1 MTDEQQYIRMTE
13 TPIPKLIASLSAPA
27 VLSMLITAI
36 YNMTDTYFVS
46 KLGTSAAAAV
56 GVVFA
61 LMSIIQS
68 VGFTVGMGASAY
80 ISRLLGVKDVK
91 AAKEYS
97 ASAVISSALLGLII
111 GIAGLCFLNP
121 LMRLLGSTE
130 TALPYAADYA
140 KYILI
145 GSPLMCV
152 VFVFNNILR
161 AEGLSALSMI
171 GIMSG
176 GIINMILDPVLIFSL
191 DMGISGAALAT
202 LIGQAA
208 SFVILFIIFF
218 TGKSIVGFSPR
229 SISKSYKV
237 YLNILKAG
245 FPTLCRQGM
254 ASFASALLA
263 IQARVWG
270 DAAIAA
276 LTIANKIYMFIRNL
290 VIGIG
295 QGYQPMAGYNYGA
308 AKYDRIKKGFWFT
321 TVSGTVICAV
331 SAVLLY
337 IFSDFT
343 VSLFRADDAEVI
355 KIGAET
361 LRYLCCVLPVL
372 AYSTYVNQLLQCLG
386 RSKSAAFLASCRQGI
401 LYIPLLFLLSRSI
414 GLTGLEITQSAADFL
429 TFLISIPFQIH
440 FFKAVLNKQKQTA

>member
-13 TPIPKLIASLSAPA
+13 TPIPRLICSLSAPA
-27 VLSMLITAI
+27 VLSMLITAV

-68 VGFTVGMGASAY
+68 VGFTLGMGASAY
-80 ISRLLGVKDVK
+80 ISRFLGVKDIK
-91 AAKEYS
+91 SAKTYA
-97 ASAVISSALLGLII
+97 ASAAVGAAALEFIITVI
-111 GIAGLCFLNP
+111 GLCFLHP

-145 GSPLMCV
+145 GSPLMCT
-152 VFVFNNILR
+152 VFVLNNILR
-161 AEGLSALSMI
+161 AEGLAGLSMI
-171 GIMSG
+171 GVTAG
-176 GIINMILDPVLIFSL
+176 GIINIILDPLMIFNL
-191 DMGISGAALAT
+191 KMGISGAALAT

-208 SFVILFIIFF
+208 SFIILSVIFF
-218 TGKSIVGFSPR
+218 TGKSIVGFSLR
-229 SISKSYKV
+229 NISGSYKI

-254 ASFASALLA
+254 ASVASALLA
-263 IQARVWG
+263 VQARVWG

-276 LTIANKIYMFIRNL
+276 LTIANKIYLFVRNF

-308 AKYDRIKKGFWFT
+308 GKYDRIKKGFWFT
-321 TVSGTVICAV
+321 SAAGTAVCTV

-337 IFSDFT
+337 IFADFT
-343 VSLFRADDAEVI
+343 VSLFRAEDTEVI
-355 KIGAET
+355 RIGSDT
-361 LRYLCCVLPVL
+361 LKYLCLVLPVL

-386 RSKSAAFLASCRQGI
+386 RSKSASFLAACRQGI
-401 LYIPLLFLLSRSI
+401 IYIPLLFLLSRFM

-429 TFLISIPFQIH
+429 TFAVSVPFQIH
-440 FFKAVLNKQKQTA
+440 FFKTVLNKNQTA